1 MAQKKPENYAEIH
14 KIPHNSQQ
22 NYAEF
27 GAIILSFAKEV
38 RATDKAGKKT
48 RDVAYHSAK
57 NGGMVVVHSEAA
69 RAYSKYLEER
79 PEITAY
85 EACKPLDINRLD
97 ALQKTDIRGE
107 YFREQ
112 WSSDFYIRHAD
123 GTAAVR
129 ELVSAADLTRR
140 AEVEKLELSRRY
152 WAALG
157 VNNWKVVITGQ

>member
-1 MAQKKPENYAEIH
+1 M
-14 KIPHNSQQ
+14 
-22 NYAEF
+22 
-27 GAIILSFAKEV
+27 
-38 RATDKAGKKT
+38 RATDKVGKKT
-48 RDVAYHSAK
+48 RDIAYHSGK

-69 RAYSKYLEER
+69 RAYSKHLEER

-107 YFREQ
+107 YFRE
-112 WSSDFYIRHAD
+112 WWVSDFYIRHAD

-129 ELVSAADLTRR
+129 ELVSAADLTKR

-152 WAALG
+152 WAALS
-157 VNNWKVVITGQ
+157 VNDWKVVITGK

>member
-1 MAQKKPENYAEIH
+1 M
-14 KIPHNSQQ
+14 
-22 NYAEF
+22 
-27 GAIILSFAKEV
+27 IIM
-38 RATDKAGKKT
+38 DKAGKKT

-57 NGGMVVVHSEAA
+57 NGGMVTVHSEAA

-129 ELVSAADLTRR
+129 ELVSAADLTKR

-157 VNNWKVVITGQ
+157 VNDWMVVITEQ

>member
-1 MAQKKPENYAEIH
+1 M
-14 KIPHNSQQ
+14 
-22 NYAEF
+22 
-27 GAIILSFAKEV
+27 
-38 RATDKAGKKT
+38 DKAGKKV
-48 RDVAYHSAK
+48 RDIAYHSVK

-69 RAYSKYLEER
+69 RAYSRYLEER
-79 PEITAY
+79 QEIASY
-85 EACKPLDINRLD
+85 ETCKPLGINRMD

-112 WSSDFYIRHAD
+112 WSSDFYIRRAD

-129 ELVSAADLTRR
+129 ELVSAADLTKR

-157 VNNWKVVITGQ
+157 VNDWMVVITEQ

>member
-1 MAQKKPENYAEIH
+1 MPRCTKLRI
-14 KIPHNSQQ
+14 IPGGITRRIGE
-22 NYAEF
+22 AV
-27 GAIILSFAKEV
+27 IIM
-38 RATDKAGKKT
+38 DKAGKKT
-48 RDVAYHSAK
+48 RDIAYHSAK
-57 NGGMVVVHSEAA
+57 NGGMVTVHSEAA

-79 PEITAY
+79 SEITAY
-85 EACKPLDINRLD
+85 EACKPLDINRLG

-129 ELVSAADLTRR
+129 ELVSAADLTKR

-157 VNNWKVVITGQ
+157 INDWKVVITG

>member
-1 MAQKKPENYAEIH
+1 M
-14 KIPHNSQQ
+14 
-22 NYAEF
+22 
-27 GAIILSFAKEV
+27 IIM
-38 RATDKAGKKT
+38 DKAGKKT

-57 NGGMVVVHSEAA
+57 NGGMVVVHREAA

-79 PEITAY
+79 PEVASY

-97 ALQKTDIRGE
+97 AIQKTDIRGE
-107 YFREQ
+107 YFRER
-112 WSSDFYIRHAD
+112 WSSDFYLQFND

-157 VNNWKVVITGQ
+157 VNNWKVLITGQ

>member
-1 MAQKKPENYAEIH
+1 MTKT
-14 KIPHNSQQ
+14 PHNSRQ

-57 NGGMVVVHSEAA
+57 NGGMVTVHSEAA

-79 PEITAY
+79 SDVMSY
-85 EACKPLDINRLD
+85 EACKPLDVNRLD
-97 ALQKTDIRGE
+97 TLQKTDIRGE
-107 YFREQ
+107 YFQER

-129 ELVSAADLTRR
+129 ELVSAADLTKR

>member
-1 MAQKKPENYAEIH
+1 M
-14 KIPHNSQQ
+14 
-22 NYAEF
+22 
-27 GAIILSFAKEV
+27 
-38 RATDKAGKKT
+38 DKAGKKV
-48 RDVAYHSAK
+48 RDIAYHSAK
-57 NGGMVVVHSEAA
+57 NGGMVTVHSEAA

-79 PEITAY
+79 SEITAY
-85 EACKPLDINRLD
+85 EVCKPLDVNRLGT
-97 ALQKTDIRGE
+97 LQKTDIRGE

-157 VNNWKVVITGQ
+157 VVDWMVVITGQ

>member
-1 MAQKKPENYAEIH
+1 MAQKKPDNYAEMH
-14 KIPHNSQQ
+14 KTPHNSRQ

-85 EACKPLDINRLD
+85 EACKPLDATRLNSV
-97 ALQKTDIRGE
+97 QKTDIRGE
-107 YFREQ
+107 YFKAQ
-112 WSSDFYIRHAD
+112 WSSDFYICHAD

-129 ELVSAADLTRR
+129 ELVNAADLTKR

-157 VNNWKVVITGQ
+157 VNDWMVVITGQ

>member
-1 MAQKKPENYAEIH
+1 MKLITLNTHSIVEPDYEEKLY
-14 KIPHNSQQ
+14 
-22 NYAEF
+22 
-27 GAIILSFAKEV
+27 SFS
-38 RATDKAGKKT
+38 R
-48 RDVAYHSAK
+48 
-57 NGGMVVVHSEAA
+57 VV
-69 RAYSKYLEER
+69 LEER

-129 ELVSAADLTRR
+129 ELVSAADMTKR

-157 VNNWKVVITGQ
+157 VNDWMVVITG